1 MGCVMK
7 NRMILIAACIFL
19 VSIISA
25 SAIPYGLYIG
35 SVGLGGVYDDELEMH
50 YNVWNTGEKSINDA
64 KITLWIPELDYYV
77 SAGSFDIDDGEKHGQ
92 YFTPDV
98 SEIEPGEYLARVM
111 VSSDYTVD
119 SKWIWI
125 EIE

>member
-111 VSSDYTVD
+111 VSSDYAVD

>member
-1 MGCVMK
+1 MK

-111 VSSDYTVD
+111 VSSDYAVD
-119 SKWIWI
+119 SKWIWLTV
-125 EIE
+125 E

>member
-1 MGCVMK
+1 MK

>member
-1 MGCVMK
+1 MK
-7 NRMILIAACIFL
+7 NRMILMAACIFL
-19 VSIISA
+19 VSIVSA
-25 SAIPYGLYIG
+25 SAIPYDLYIG
-35 SVGLGGVYDDELEMH
+35 SVGVGGVYDDELEMH

>member
-1 MGCVMK
+1 MGCFMK
-7 NRMILIAACIFL
+7 NRMILMAACIFL
-19 VSIISA
+19 VSIVSA
-25 SAIPYGLYIG
+25 SAIPYDLYIG
-35 SVGLGGVYDDELEMH
+35 SVGVGGVYDDELEMH
-50 YNVWNTGEKSINDA
+50 YNVWNTGVESINDA
-64 KITLWIPELDYYV
+64 KITLWIPELDYYI

-92 YFTPDV
+92 YLTPDV

-111 VSSDYTVD
+111 VSSDHVAD

>member
-1 MGCVMK
+1 MK

-50 YNVWNTGEKSINDA
+50 YNVWNTGVESINDA

>member
-1 MGCVMK
+1 MK

-98 SEIEPGEYLARVM
+98 SEIETGEYLARVM

>member
-1 MGCVMK
+1 MGCFMK

-50 YNVWNTGEKSINDA
+50 YNVWNTGVESINDA
-64 KITLWIPELDYYV
+64 KITLWIPELDYYI

>member
-1 MGCVMK
+1 MGCFMK
-7 NRMILIAACIFL
+7 NRMILMAACIFL
-19 VSIISA
+19 VSIVSA
-25 SAIPYGLYIG
+25 SAIPYDLYIG
-35 SVGLGGVYDDELEMH
+35 SVGVGGVYDDELEMH
-50 YNVWNTGEKSINDA
+50 YNVWNTGEESINDA

>member
-25 SAIPYGLYIG
+25 SAIPYDLYIG

-50 YNVWNTGEKSINDA
+50 YNVWNTGVESINDA